1 MGDYHYFPGE
11 NLVFQ
16 TDKDSKLEMGVQ
28 VRFKVLGMKW
38 METEGISCLGNL
50 GR

>member
-11 NLVFQ
+11 NPVFQ
-16 TDKDSKLEMGVQ
+16 TEKKSKLEMDVW
-28 VRFKVLGMKW
+28 VSFKVLGMKW